1 MVCLGNICR
10 SPLAEGIL
18 KNKTQN
24 LDVFIDSA
32 GTASYH
38 VGNPPDSRSIE
49 IANKNGIDLTYQ
61 RARQF
66 SEKDFDDFDKIYA
79 MDTNNY
85 SKIISLARNQSD
97 SDKVDVI
104 LNELTPKSYDSVPDP
119 YYGAGDGFQIV
130 YDMIDNACD
139 AIVGKLWAK
148 VSYI

>member
-1 MVCLGNICR
+1 MRILMVCLGNICR

-24 LDVFIDSA
+24 LDVYVDSA

-38 VGNPPDSRSIE
+38 VGNLPDSRSIE

-85 SKIISLARNQSD
+85 SNIISLGRNQSD
-97 SDKVDVI
+97 RDKVDVI

-130 YDMIDNACD
+130 YDMLDNACD
-139 AIVGKLWAK
+139 AIVGKL
-148 VSYI
+148 

>member
-1 MVCLGNICR
+1 MKILMVCLGNICR

-24 LDVFIDSA
+24 LDVFVDSA

-38 VGNPPDSRSIE
+38 VGNLPDSRSIE

-85 SKIISLARNQSD
+85 SNIISIARNQSER
-97 SDKVDVI
+97 DKVDVI

-130 YDMIDNACD
+130 YDMLDKACD
-139 AIVGKLWAK
+139 AIVGKL
-148 VSYI
+148 

>member
-18 KNKTQN
+18 KSKTQN
-24 LDVFIDSA
+24 LDVYIDSA

-38 VGNPPDSRSIE
+38 VGNLPDSRSIE

-85 SKIISLARNQSD
+85 SNIISLARNQSD
-97 SDKVDVI
+97 RDKVDVI

-119 YYGAGDGFQIV
+119 YYGAGDGFQVV

-139 AIVGKLWAK
+139 AIVGKL
-148 VSYI
+148 

>member
-24 LDVFIDSA
+24 LDVFVDSA

-38 VGNPPDSRSIE
+38 VGNLPDSRSIE
-49 IANKNGIDLTYQ
+49 IANKNGIDLTNQ

-85 SKIISLARNQSD
+85 SNIISLARDQSD
-97 SDKVDVI
+97 RDKVDVI

-130 YDMIDNACD
+130 YDMLDNACD
-139 AIVGKLWAK
+139 AIVRKL
-148 VSYI
+148 

>member
-1 MVCLGNICR
+1 MRILMVCLGNICR

-24 LDVFIDSA
+24 LDVYVDSA

-38 VGNPPDSRSIE
+38 VGNLPDSRSIE
-49 IANKNGIDLTYQ
+49 IANKNGIDLTDQ

-85 SKIISLARNQSD
+85 SNIISLARNQSD
-97 SDKVDVI
+97 RDKVDVI

-119 YYGAGDGFQIV
+119 YYGAGDGFQVV

-139 AIVGKLWAK
+139 AIVGKL
-148 VSYI
+148 

>member
-24 LDVFIDSA
+24 LDVFVDSA

-38 VGNPPDSRSIE
+38 VGNLPDSRSVE
-49 IANKNGIDLTYQ
+49 IANKNGIDLTDQ

-85 SKIISLARNQSD
+85 SNIISLARNQSD
-97 SDKVDVI
+97 RDKVDVI

-130 YDMIDNACD
+130 YDMLDNACD
-139 AIVGKLWAK
+139 AIVGKL
-148 VSYI
+148 

>member
-24 LDVFIDSA
+24 LDVFVDSA
-32 GTASYH
+32 GTSSYH
-38 VGNPPDSRSIE
+38 VGNLPDSRSIE
-49 IANKNGIDLTYQ
+49 IANKNGIDLTDQ

-85 SKIISLARNQSD
+85 SNIISLARNQSD
-97 SDKVDVI
+97 RDKVDVI

-130 YDMIDNACD
+130 YDMLNNACD
-139 AIVGKLWAK
+139 AIVRKL
-148 VSYI
+148 

>member
-24 LDVFIDSA
+24 LDVFVDSA

-38 VGNPPDSRSIE
+38 VGNLPDSRSIE
-49 IANKNGIDLTYQ
+49 IANKNGIDLTNQ

-85 SKIISLARNQSD
+85 SNIISLARNQSD
-97 SDKVDVI
+97 RDKVDVI

-130 YDMIDNACD
+130 YDMLDNACD
-139 AIVGKLWAK
+139 AIVRKL
-148 VSYI
+148 

>member
-24 LDVFIDSA
+24 LDVYVDSA

-38 VGNPPDSRSIE
+38 VGNLPDSRSIE
-49 IANKNGIDLTYQ
+49 IANKNGIDLTDQ

-85 SKIISLARNQSD
+85 SNIISLARNQSD
-97 SDKVDVI
+97 RDKVDVI

-130 YDMIDNACD
+130 YDMLDNACD
-139 AIVGKLWAK
+139 AIVRKL
-148 VSYI
+148 

>member
-18 KNKTQN
+18 KHKTKN
-24 LDVFIDSA
+24 LDVFVDSA

-38 VGNPPDSRSIE
+38 VGSLPDSRSIE
-49 IANKNGIDLTYQ
+49 IANKNGIDLTDQ

-85 SKIISLARNQSD
+85 SNIISLARNQSD
-97 SDKVDVI
+97 RDKVDVI

-130 YDMIDNACD
+130 YDMLDNACD
-139 AIVGKLWAK
+139 AIVGKL
-148 VSYI
+148 

>member
-18 KNKTQN
+18 KHKTQHLN
-24 LDVFIDSA
+24 VFVDSA

-38 VGNPPDSRSIE
+38 VGNLPDSRSIE
-49 IANKNGIDLTYQ
+49 IANKNGIDLTDQ

-85 SKIISLARNQSD
+85 SNIISLARNQSD
-97 SDKVDVI
+97 RDKVDVI
-104 LNELTPKSYDSVPDP
+104 LNELNPKSYDSVPDP
-119 YYGAGDGFQIV
+119 YYGAGDGFKIV
-130 YDMIDNACD
+130 YDMLDNACD
-139 AIVGKLWAK
+139 AIVGKL
-148 VSYI
+148 